1 MAPKCSVHLP
11 QGIGIKL
18 QKSFHTPKKGK
29 ICFFMAFLL
38 HLVVHLAKWEKWSLG
53 LERNSPSTDD
63 LSESEP
69 FTT

>member
-1 MAPKCSVHLP
+1 MYTCHKELAYNFKKAF
-11 QGIGIKL
+11 II
-18 QKSFHTPKKGK
+18 HTPKKREDLLLLGL
-29 ICFFMAFLL
+29 FL

>member
-1 MAPKCSVHLP
+1 M
-11 QGIGIKL
+11 G
-18 QKSFHTPKKGK
+18 T
-29 ICFFMAFLL
+29 L
-38 HLVVHLAKWEKWSLG
+38 HRDFWVFYKVCHLAKWEKWSLG